1 MAKIINYLIVIERQ
15 EEEKSVNQ
23 LLLLEIEMQQKNGCD
38 KII

>member
-23 LLLLEIEMQQKNGCD
+23 LLLLEIEMQQK
-38 KII
+38 KRLR

>member
-15 EEEKSVNQ
+15 EEKSVNQ